1 MGIAITSIEDIVN
14 KLKDKHGDQIRID
27 ASIFID
33 ICTKSRF
40 IDKDL
45 GGNGIKKNNL
55 NKYGVEHTLQLPEQ
69 IEKNKTK
76 RQTLEALQKKNDIRL
91 ARNLRNNIKKQIKRK
106 QYLEEL
112 NDKGISPKDI
122 FIKNMQNRGYFH
134 NIEGSAI
141 KNGMEKI

>member
-1 MGIAITSIEDIVN
+1 M
-14 KLKDKHGDQIRID
+14 
-27 ASIFID
+27 
-33 ICTKSRF
+33 
-40 IDKDL
+40 
-45 GGNGIKKNNL
+45 
-55 NKYGVEHTLQLPEQ
+55 
-69 IEKNKTK
+69 
-76 RQTLEALQKKNDIRL
+76 

-112 NDKGISPKDI
+112 NDKDISPKDI